1 MKPEF
6 SEALLLKENVFL
18 KEQKNSN
25 PCESILID
33 VYRAEDTL
41 KNFVHCE
48 AQQTNESQLKVL
60 THLVQQR
67 RRLL

>member
-1 MKPEF
+1 MKTEF
-6 SEALLLKENVFL
+6 REAFRYKENVFL

-33 VYRAEDTL
+33 VYRAEDAL

-48 AQQTNESQLKVL
+48 AQQTNDSQLKIL